1 MASPGPVALV
11 GSGEY
16 LDAMVEVDRAL
27 LAERAPRAVFLP
39 TASAEEGEDT
49 VRYWLELGG
58 RHFERLGVE
67 PVPLA
72 VLTREDASR
81 EELAALVAGAGLVY
95 LSGGNPGYLASTLRG
110 TVVWAAILAAW
121 HAGAALAGCS
131 AGACALSYAAEDVR
145 AARAER
151 AAGGTAGRTVAADAA
166 GGTAGRTVAA
176 GAASGAAG
184 RTVAADAA
192 GGTAGRT
199 VAADAAPAAQAAPST
214 SGLAGQH
221 AAGAA
226 ARSSEATGLA
236 VIPDLAVIPHFD
248 RMAQWVPDFV
258 ERYLARVPPEVTVV
272 GVDEDTAIVTT
283 EDAGPGVRSFVVA
296 GRQSAWVI
304 DAGGRRTEYPSGSTL
319 SLLARR

>member
-151 AAGGTAGRTVAADAA
+151 AAGGAAGRTVAADAAGGTAGRTVAADAAGGTAGRTVAADAA

-176 GAASGAAG
+176 G
-184 RTVAADAA
+184 
-192 GGTAGRT
+192 
-199 VAADAAPAAQAAPST
+199 AAPAAQAAPST